1 MLTFYKQSYTTQ
13 EGYFIFVKLNIVPH
27 PCNDDETSARAHIR
41 VTGVDLIYRF
51 KLLCIKYRKV
61 ISYL

>member
-13 EGYFIFVKLNIVPH
+13 EGYFIVPH
-27 PCNDDETSARAHIR
+27 PCNDDETSARAHIKKCK